1 MKQLFQN
8 YPDTMALIKVIV
20 VSSLFGAFLVFAP
33 IKAQLVFMVVA
44 PIAFLIGL
52 IIWSFRMEY
61 HRYDRNESFI
71 ESMKQVVQNYPD
83 TMILIK
89 GLFIGVLLGAFLM
102 FAPSEV
108 VIPSVLIAVVVA
120 IIALIIW
127 SFKQERHMYDRDK
140 PKINY

>member
-61 HRYDRNESFI
+61 HRYDRNGSFI

-83 TMILIK
+83 TMIIIK
-89 GLFIGVLLGAFLM
+89 GIVLGILVAICMVNETAGIFFLCIT
-102 FAPSEV
+102 PPV
-108 VIPSVLIAVVVA
+108 VIIG
-120 IIALIIW
+120 LIIW

>member
-1 MKQLFQN
+1 MATKQKNKRHKIMKNL
-8 YPDTMALIKVIV
+8 Y
-20 VSSLFGAFLVFAP
+20 
-33 IKAQLVFMVVA
+33 
-44 PIAFLIGL
+44 
-52 IIWSFRMEY
+52 
-61 HRYDRNESFI
+61 
-71 ESMKQVVQNYPD
+71 QNYPD

-127 SFKQERHMYDRDK
+127 SFQQERHMYDRDK
-140 PKINY
+140 PNIYINYEY

>member
-20 VSSLFGAFLVFAP
+20 VSSLFGAFLVF
-33 IKAQLVFMVVA
+33 V
-44 PIAFLIGL
+44 IGL

-83 TMILIK
+83 TMIIIK
-89 GLFIGVLLGAFLM
+89 GIVLGILVGICMVNEPAGIFFLCIT
-102 FAPSEV
+102 PPV
-108 VIPSVLIAVVVA
+108 VIIG
-120 IIALIIW
+120 LIIW

>member
-83 TMILIK
+83 TMIIIK
-89 GLFIGVLLGAFLM
+89 GIVLGILVAICMVNEPAGIFFLCIT
-102 FAPSEV
+102 PPV
-108 VIPSVLIAVVVA
+108 VIIG
-120 IIALIIW
+120 LIIW

>member
-1 MKQLFQN
+1 MKNL
-8 YPDTMALIKVIV
+8 Y
-20 VSSLFGAFLVFAP
+20 
-33 IKAQLVFMVVA
+33 
-44 PIAFLIGL
+44 
-52 IIWSFRMEY
+52 
-61 HRYDRNESFI
+61 
-71 ESMKQVVQNYPD
+71 QNYPD

-127 SFKQERHMYDRDK
+127 SFQQERHMYDRDK
-140 PKINY
+140 PNIYINYEY

>member
-20 VSSLFGAFLVFAP
+20 VSSLFGAFLV
-33 IKAQLVFMVVA
+33 
-44 PIAFLIGL
+44 
-52 IIWSFRMEY
+52 
-61 HRYDRNESFI
+61 
-71 ESMKQVVQNYPD
+71 
-83 TMILIK
+83 
-89 GLFIGVLLGAFLM
+89 

-140 PKINY
+140 PKMNY